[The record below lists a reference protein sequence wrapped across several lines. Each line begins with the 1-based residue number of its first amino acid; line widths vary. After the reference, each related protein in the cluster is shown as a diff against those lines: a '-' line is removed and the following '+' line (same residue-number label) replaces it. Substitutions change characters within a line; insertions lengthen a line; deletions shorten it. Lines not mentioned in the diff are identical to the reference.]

1 MNSMLK
7 QLGTLVTI
15 SLLSLFLFWTPFLL
29 KTSTFW
35 GINFA
40 GHGMETIVSNFD
52 GLNYIAIAKTMYDP
66 QLLSQKFV
74 AFGNPPIYYAAHFP
88 MYPLMIGA
96 FDVIFTGPMSLIL
109 ATILSN
115 ALLAVGLYVFFETIL
130 KDKKLAMT
138 LSTIALFF
146 PARMLSVRGVGSSEP
161 LFMFFVLMSLAMAYK
176 GKHVW
181 GAIWGSLAVL
191 TRSPGIFLFGSY
203 LVSALA
209 SYTIDWKKIISKMLP
224 YTIMPIT
231 LALLFAFYGYRFG
244 SFWAYFNSSSELHPV
259 FFPPFLIFSNT
270 QRWITDIWREDIL
283 YMYLLYGAGIAL
295 YIKQIGIKCGL
306 EKLSAAGYGIVYGL
320 ILLAISHRDLARY
333 ALPIAPVVLLGFAPA
348 LTGKNI
354 KWALLLLIPIYLLG
368 WQFVVG
374 NVQPVSDWS
383 SLI

>member
-1 MNSMLK
+1 MVAAVS
-7 QLGTLVTI
+7 VV
-15 SLLSLFLFWTPFLL
+15 SLLIFWMPFLL
-29 KTSTFW
+29 KVQSFW
-35 GINFA
+35 GIEFGKHGLPA
-40 GHGMETIVSNFD
+40 QAGMETIVQNFD

-66 QLLSQKFV
+66 QLLSQKF
-74 AFGNPPIYYAAHFP
+74 AGFGNPPIYYAAHFP
-88 MYPLMIGA
+88 LYPLLIRNLDLVM
-96 FDVIFTGPMSLIL
+96 TGPQ
-109 ATILSN
+109 
-115 ALLAVGLYVFFETIL
+115 ALLASIIISNVLLAIGLYVFFETMLKNKNWASIL
-130 KDKKLAMT
+130 A
-138 LSTIALFF
+138 IVALFF

-176 GKHVW
+176 GKHLW

-191 TRSPGIFLFGSY
+191 TRSPGIFLYGAY

-209 SYTIDWKKIISKMLP
+209 SYRVDWKRIIFRMLP
-224 YTIMPIT
+224 YTIMPIA
-231 LALLFAFYGYRFG
+231 LAFLFTFYGYSFG

-259 FFPPFLIFSNT
+259 FFPPLLIFSNT

-283 YMYLLYGAGIAL
+283 YMYLLYGAGISL
-295 YIKQIGIKCGL
+295 YIKQIGVKCGF
-306 EKLSAAGYGIVYGL
+306 EKLAAAGYGVVYGL

-348 LTGKNI
+348 LSNKNM

-374 NVQPVSDWS
+374 NAQPVSDWS